1 MITKNTLAEPVPL
14 YRYIAHFEYDEEY
27 RTYTVTV
34 PALPGC
40 VTQGRTLDEAR
51 FMVQDAVEGYLES
64 LKMDGIEPPAED
76 APALSQGMQEVVEVS
91 VS

>member
-1 MITKNTLAEPVPL
+1 MRNHTTLTETVPT
-14 YRYIAHFEYDEEY
+14 YRYIAVFEYDEEY
-27 RTYTVTV
+27 KTYTVTV

-40 VTQGRTLDEAR
+40 ITQGRTLAEAR
-51 FMVQDAVEGYLES
+51 YMVQDAVEGYLES

-76 APALSQGMQEVVEVS
+76 APALSQEMQEVVEVS